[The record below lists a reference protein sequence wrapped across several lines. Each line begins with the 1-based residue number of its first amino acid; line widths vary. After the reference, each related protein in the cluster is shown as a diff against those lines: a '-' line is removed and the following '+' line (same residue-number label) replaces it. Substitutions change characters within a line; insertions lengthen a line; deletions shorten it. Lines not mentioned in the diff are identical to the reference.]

1 MPGGYRPPP
10 DMYSRHMLNWA
21 DAYDRHR
28 PFVPP
33 YGVPP
38 DVAMRMYR
46 ASEAF
51 RYCDRDYSGN
61 LDFYEFKNAMYRLGT
76 WTNPYDLD
84 RIFQMID
91 TDRSGR
97 VNERKRW

>member
-1 MPGGYRPPP
+1 MN
-10 DMYSRHMLNWA
+10 LNWA

-28 PFVPP
+28 PFIPP
-33 YGVPP
+33 YGCPP
-38 DVAMRMYR
+38 DVAHRMYR

-61 LDFYEFKNAMYRLGT
+61 LDFYEFKNAMARLGT

-84 RIFQMID
+84 RIFALID

-97 VNERKRW
+97 VNERMPTSTFFVCFVLF